1 MYQPYIAIF
10 GLVVVQCCYSPTF
23 QTVEAMSDNVV
34 NIVEVDV
41 SGNVEEM
48 EVAVSRASQSLLWVV
63 WAAII
68 C

>member
-1 MYQPYIAIF
+1 M
-10 GLVVVQCCYSPTF
+10 
-23 QTVEAMSDNVV
+23 VEAMSDNVV
-34 NIVEVDV
+34 NVAEVDV

-48 EVAVSRASQSLLWVV
+48 EVAVSGASQSLLWVV